1 MPEPVSSRFMVI
13 PPRHVRALQM
23 LVSQRDRDMLGGIGV
38 GALLEDDDVL
48 TIEQIVQ
55 PLWERGLVEDLTKT
69 SMGEPGRYFI
79 RITRLGQQCLAL
91 GAMLREQRKF
101 TDEERQWIT
110 PLVNPTET
118 TVGNLRII
126 SGDPDE
132 EKEAIA

>member
-23 LVSQRDRDMLGGIGV
+23 LVSQRDRDQFGGIGV

-55 PLWERGLVEDLTKT
+55 PLWERGLVEDLTHT
-69 SMGEPGRYFI
+69 EMGEPGRYFI

-91 GAMLREQRKF
+91 GAMLREQRKM
-101 TDEERQWIT
+101 TDDERTWFQPVLSEPKT
-110 PLVNPTET
+110 
-118 TVGNLRII
+118 LRTRH
-126 SGDPDE
+126 DPNE